1 MAGDPG
7 SSRERFLQLFV
18 GSVFLL
24 VVLEHAVGPWIWIAS
39 RGTSASAWGTAA
51 APGPAREPTESFGR
65 ELLGG
70 RGRALSAVAVL
81 FGAPLLWMLEG
92 SRESLLDV
100 LVCYTMCW
108 LPSAILLIWAWGRL
122 GKRNGVHPGLMANFF
137 LSGAILGCAYAAFF
151 EILEEMAWQMI
162 SPSCT
167 AGNFDVGY
175 TIAGQ
180 PFPRPMTVTC
190 GISVAGMWILTP
202 GLIEETGKA
211 IWLFLRLRKSLGDL
225 PETCFGCLPAN
236 TSRVFCGWFKLAP
249 TPYHV
254 LLCSLAGGAGF
265 ECLENM
271 KYVFSPSDR
280 MPQESPVEV
289 VFARALSSNLHMMW
303 TGLIGLGLARRMFP
317 SGGPGS
323 SLLCVVM
330 PSVVLHGLFDFGITL
345 IQNVASRAD
354 RRKGMMD
361 RGEAGELVHTHMDS
375 GEASELLF
383 LATALIVLASAG
395 GWLALG
401 MLTRRSRSC
410 CFAPDFFDSA
420 SAARGCP
427 AADAAARR
435 PLLLAA

>member
-81 FGAPLLWMLEG
+81 FGAPLLWMLEV
-92 SRESLLDV
+92 SSSVSSSDV
-100 LVCYTMCW
+100 
-108 LPSAILLIWAWGRL
+108 I
-122 GKRNGVHPGLMANFF
+122 
-137 LSGAILGCAYAAFF
+137 
-151 EILEEMAWQMI
+151 
-162 SPSCT
+162 
-167 AGNFDVGY
+167 
-175 TIAGQ
+175 
-180 PFPRPMTVTC
+180 
-190 GISVAGMWILTP
+190 VAGMWILTP